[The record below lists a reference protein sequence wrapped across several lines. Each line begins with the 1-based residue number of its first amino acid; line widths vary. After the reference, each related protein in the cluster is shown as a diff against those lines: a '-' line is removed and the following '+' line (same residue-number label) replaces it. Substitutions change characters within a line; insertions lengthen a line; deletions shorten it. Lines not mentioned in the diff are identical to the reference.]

1 MSGVPGI
8 AYNPFIDEEA
18 RDAYFDIEQAVDL
31 PSVERVEKTETL
43 TFEQSRQG
51 VFLEERVVE
60 PLFPKLKRQLSFE
73 YGSRDNPLKTS
84 LITM

>member
-51 VFLEERVVE
+51 QGVFFGGESGRTPFSETEATVE
-60 PLFPKLKRQLSFE
+60 L
-73 YGSRDNPLKTS
+73 
-84 LITM
+84 